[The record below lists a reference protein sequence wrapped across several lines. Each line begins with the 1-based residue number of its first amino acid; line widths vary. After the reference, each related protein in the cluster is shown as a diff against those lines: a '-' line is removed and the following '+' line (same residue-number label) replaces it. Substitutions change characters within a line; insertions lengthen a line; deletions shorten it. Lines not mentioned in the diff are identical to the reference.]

1 MDFVKDYPELAG
13 RTETKAFV
21 GKEFDKESFKQFI
34 QFAVLSSQMLDL
46 FKKRFFYNREID
58 VSKFDDL
65 YPQLIGL
72 LEKMESSKLDFL
84 NLKGNAKSEKNLS
97 FSEKDVDLLRIL
109 HASIGV
115 ITEGGELVEALEK
128 GFAGEELDFV
138 NIAEENGDVD
148 WYQAILYNI
157 AKERGLSINEE
168 SVRERNVR
176 KLMKRYPDGYAD
188 VNANVRDL
196 ESERKILEG
205 Q

>member
-84 NLKGNAKSEKNLS
+84 NLKGNTKSKKNLS

-128 GFAGEELDFV
+128 GFSGEELDFV

>member
-84 NLKGNAKSEKNLS
+84 NLKGNTKSEKNLS

-168 SVRERNVR
+168 DVRERNVR

>member
-58 VSKFDDL
+58 VGKFDDL